1 MKKGMR
7 LKHRLKKLSAEQEK
21 LKTETLAK
29 KRMPSL
35 LACVYIE
42 IGAVP
47 FINLNS
53 RQKKIKM
60 SSPSDRH
67 PVFGQVRGF
76 C

>member
-1 MKKGMR
+1 MR
-7 LKHRLKKLSAEQEK
+7 GIEEISAEQEK

-29 KRMPSL
+29 NRMPSL
-35 LACVYIE
+35 LACVYIG

-53 RQKKIKM
+53 RQKKNKI